1 MGSILLIAP
10 VIPAPEWH
18 RRRLIAAGIQRMQ
31 PRLVA
36 SPCTLRR
43 RSGNPLPGHG
53 GTAPACRLSLLAV
66 RPGLPVQC
74 CSQAALRR
82 RAITFLPPLP
92 PPPLAILSHKAGP
105 AVRQH
110 GCGCVMPLSCKPGT
124 SRHSRGAVYA
134 TRAGHRPCVQWA
146 LPEKR
151 GSLMA
156 RHSTCHMAPRCVPV
170 SVHLRLRG
178 LTPWPRTKGGLH
190 EPASKGE
197 TG

>member
-1 MGSILLIAP
+1 MGVLYPFGIDTFDRTSHTCARMAP
-10 VIPAPEWH
+10 AASHSCRHPTNATPT
-18 RRRLIAAGIQRMQ
+18 RRRPMHSPEAIREPPSRPWRNRTGLPSVSAGRTAW
-31 PRLVA
+31 VA
-36 SPCTLRR
+36 SAMLL
-43 RSGNPLPGHG
+43 SGGP
-53 GTAPACRLSLLAV
+53 
-66 RPGLPVQC
+66 
-74 CSQAALRR
+74 QAEGYY
-82 RAITFLPPLP
+82 PPP
-92 PPPLAILSHKAGP
+92 FSPPLAILSHKAGP

-178 LTPWPRTKGGLH
+178 LTPLAAHQRR
-190 EPASKGE
+190 AS
-197 TG
+197 

>member
-1 MGSILLIAP
+1 MHSPEAIREPPFQAMAEP
-10 VIPAPEWH
+10 HRPAVCLCW
-18 RRRLIAAGIQRMQ
+18 
-31 PRLVA
+31 
-36 SPCTLRR
+36 SY
-43 RSGNPLPGHG
+43 
-53 GTAPACRLSLLAV
+53 
-66 RPGLPVQC
+66 GLGCQC
-74 CSQAALRR
+74 NAALRR
-82 RAITFLPPLP
+82 PSGGGLLPSFLPPLP